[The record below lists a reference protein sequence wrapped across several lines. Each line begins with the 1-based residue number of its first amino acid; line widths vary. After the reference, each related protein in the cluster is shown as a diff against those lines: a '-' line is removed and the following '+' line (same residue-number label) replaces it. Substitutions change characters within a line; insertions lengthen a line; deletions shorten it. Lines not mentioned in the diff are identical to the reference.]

1 MVASIY
7 MDNFEKASDE
17 HVRRERA
24 KAREMKLS
32 QWWKQQLGKGIC
44 YHCEQKFKKEDLT
57 MDHLIPISRG
67 GKTSKHN
74 VVVACKPCNTSK
86 KYYTQAELRMQ
97 ELAKSSKADDEEA

>member
-1 MVASIY
+1 
-7 MDNFEKASDE
+7 MDIFEKAPDE

-24 KAREMKLS
+24 KAREMKSS
-32 QWWKQQLGKGIC
+32 QWWKQQLGRGIC
-44 YHCEQKFKKEDLT
+44 YHCEQKFKKEELT

-74 VVVACKPCNTSK
+74 VVVACKPCNTNK

-97 ELAKSSKADDEEA
+97 ELKKT